1 MKFLNPLESLLKK
14 LPAPIRNRYFLVI
27 AVFVFIMI
35 FVDKHNIMTQ
45 LTLHNAVQQL
55 ETDKS
60 YYNEKIQETKERRID
75 FDKNQEKYAREN
87 YFVKKAKEEVF
98 VIEEY

>member
-1 MKFLNPLESLLKK
+1 MKFLNPLDSLLKK
-14 LPAPIRNRYFLVI
+14 LPAPFRNRYFLVLAAFI
-27 AVFVFIMI
+27 FIMI
-35 FVDKHNIMTQ
+35 FVDKHNILTQ
-45 LTLHNAVQQL
+45 LTLHNSVQQL
-55 ETDKS
+55 ETDKAF
-60 YYNEKIQETKERRID
+60 YMEKIKETKEKRID